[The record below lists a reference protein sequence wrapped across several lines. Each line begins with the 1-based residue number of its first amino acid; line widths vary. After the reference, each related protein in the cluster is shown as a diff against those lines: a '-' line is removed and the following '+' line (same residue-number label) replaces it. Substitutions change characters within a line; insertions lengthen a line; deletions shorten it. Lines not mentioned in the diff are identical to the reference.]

1 MRMLSNLA
9 SKKVPNLMT
18 QVGRGDFHTLN
29 TIMSCGKQI
38 QSVLSEIKVN
48 IHHHNIHNIME
59 EKKNQINVNHEITF
73 NQTKATHN
81 LDERHDGW
89 S

>member
-38 QSVLSEIKVN
+38 LSIISEIKVN
-48 IHHHNIHNIME
+48 KKTPSQHSQYYGRK
-59 EKKNQINVNHEITF
+59 EKSN
-73 NQTKATHN
+73 
-81 LDERHDGW
+81 
-89 S
+89 

>member
-18 QVGRGDFHTLN
+18 HVGRGDFHTLN

-38 QSVLSEIKVN
+38 LSIPSEIKVKRN
-48 IHHHNIHNIME
+48 TPSQHSQYYGRK
-59 EKKNQINVNHEITF
+59 EKSN
-73 NQTKATHN
+73 
-81 LDERHDGW
+81 
-89 S
+89 

>member
-1 MRMLSNLA
+1 MLSNLA
-9 SKKVPNLMT
+9 SKKVSNLMT
-18 QVGRGDFHTLN
+18 HVGRGDFHTLN

-38 QSVLSEIKVN
+38 LSILSKIKVN
-48 IHHHNIHNIME
+48 KNTHHNIYNIME

-81 LDERHDGW
+81 LDERHNGW